1 MKTSSNKTT
10 LENYEEDIKNYI
22 KEIHQ
27 LNQVIKTY
35 ENHNKKIS
43 DVEKKMRLLKA
54 KHEKEIKDIE
64 AYYKDKIV
72 YLTKKLTQKRITP
85 SLTPSRD
92 KSCKTIEE
100 KEINKKRVISKFIIS
115 SFVGFKII

>member
-1 MKTSSNKTT
+1 
-10 LENYEEDIKNYI
+10 LENYEEDIKNYM

-35 ENHNKKIS
+35 EDHNKKIS
-43 DVEKKMRLLKA
+43 DIEKKMRLLKA

-72 YLTKKLTQKRITP
+72 YLTKKLTQKKISP
-85 SLTPSRD
+85 SLTHSRD

-100 KEINKKRVISKFIIS
+100 KDIYKKKVF
-115 SFVGFKII
+115 